1 MLPVAAALGYATSVI
16 HIYGLSAYV
25 KPLGA
30 AFGWS
35 RADVF
40 SGLVIAT
47 VIQALMSVPVGMMVD
62 RFGPRRLG
70 VIGIVLTCGAF
81 ALFSTTTGTP
91 GNWYLLWVVMAIAT
105 LPVQAT
111 VWTSAVASRFEASR
125 GMAFAVTLCGASLA
139 GLVFPLL
146 ATGLIGW
153 QGVKAAFAL
162 QAGLWVVIAF
172 PIILI
177 FFRGAGDSGS
187 ARRIDMPS
195 ATDMAAGV
203 TFLEG
208 LKSSIYLR
216 LLGASF
222 LFTFTI
228 VALSLNL
235 IPILTDRGITAFAAA
250 GIASAAGMASIGG
263 RLGTG
268 YLLDR
273 FRASRVGALIFLL
286 PVAGC
291 VVLMVSGASTALAT
305 LAAVLIGLTLGA
317 EVDVIVYLATRHF
330 GLKSFGKLYGGLLA
344 ALSIGTAAGPWS
356 AAKIF
361 DSFGDYVPFLWIT
374 IAFMIASSLAL
385 LSLPRPL
392 FDAEAV

>member
-25 KPLGA
+25 KPLGT

-70 VIGIVLTCGAF
+70 VAGIALTCGAF
-81 ALFSTTTGTP
+81 ALFSTATGTS
-91 GNWYLLWVVMAIAT
+91 GNWLALWVVMAVAT

-146 ATGLIGW
+146 ATALIGW

-162 QAGLWVVIAF
+162 QALLWVVIAF
-172 PIILI
+172 PMILI
-177 FFRGAGDSGS
+177 FFRGASDGG
-187 ARRIDMPS
+187 RPS
-195 ATDMAAGV
+195 PPPAESTADIAPGLS
-203 TFLEG
+203 FSEG
-208 LKSSIYLR
+208 LRSPVYLR
-216 LLGASF
+216 LLCASF

-235 IPILTDRGITAFAAA
+235 IPILTDRGISPFSAA
-250 GIASAAGMASIGG
+250 GIASVAGMASIAG

-273 FRASRVGALIFLL
+273 YRASHVGAFIFLL
-286 PVAGC
+286 PVAGSI
-291 VVLMVSGASTALAT
+291 VLMLSGADAALAT
-305 LAAVLIGLTLGA
+305 VAAILIGLTLGA
-317 EVDVIVYLATRHF
+317 EVDVIVYLVTRHF

-344 ALSIGTAAGPWS
+344 ALSIGTAAGPWT

-361 DSFGDYVPFLWIT
+361 DSYGDYLPFLGIT
-374 IAFMIASSLAL
+374 IGFMILSSLAL
-385 LSLPRPL
+385 LSLPRPR
-392 FDAEAV
+392 FDAPAS